1 SRILLRAFEH
11 TSAPDASVSAAI
23 PILPQPIAEH
33 DYFIRIGF
41 IFFGQ
46 ERAAERGLDAE
57 YREEI
62 GRHHIGVKPLWFA
75 VAGQFETPLAER
87 RHILEGLGLRL
98 PVGVIR
104 RRWRVLRK
112 PRKRGVLPDHHQP
125 VRLLIRQWSQ

>member
-33 DYFIRIGF
+33 DYFIRIRF
-41 IFFGQ
+41 ILFGQ
-46 ERAAERGLDAE
+46 ERAAERWLDAE

-62 GRHHIGVKPLWFA
+62 GRHQIGVHPLWFA
-75 VAGQFETPLAER
+75 VAGQVETPLAER
-87 RHILEGLGLRL
+87 RHILEGSVLRL
-98 PVGVIR
+98 PVGVIGR
-104 RRWRVLRK
+104 RRSVARK
-112 PRKRGVLPDHHQP
+112 SGERSVLPNHHQP